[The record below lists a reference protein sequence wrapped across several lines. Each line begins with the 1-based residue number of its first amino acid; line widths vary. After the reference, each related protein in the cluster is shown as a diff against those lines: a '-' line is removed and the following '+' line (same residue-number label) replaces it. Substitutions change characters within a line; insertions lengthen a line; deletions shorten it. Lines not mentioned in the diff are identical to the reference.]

1 MMINFLFVACSLYL
15 LVQAF
20 RLMSGAWNLNTPEV
34 DPTKPVVTKKTITKP
49 VHPEMVDVK
58 PGDEL
63 MGVTFAKIP
72 PPTSDPLHESLRK
85 RITELTPDPWIDEE
99 DDDDGGAPVPARR

>member
-20 RLMSGAWNLNTPEV
+20 RLMSGAWNLNTPEI
-34 DPTKPVVTKKTITKP
+34 DPSKPIVTKKTVTKP

-58 PGDEL
+58 TG
-63 MGVTFAKIP
+63 A
-72 PPTSDPLHESLRK
+72 DPLHESLRK
-85 RITELTPDPWIDEE
+85 RITELTPDPWIDE

>member
-34 DPTKPVVTKKTITKP
+34 DPTKP